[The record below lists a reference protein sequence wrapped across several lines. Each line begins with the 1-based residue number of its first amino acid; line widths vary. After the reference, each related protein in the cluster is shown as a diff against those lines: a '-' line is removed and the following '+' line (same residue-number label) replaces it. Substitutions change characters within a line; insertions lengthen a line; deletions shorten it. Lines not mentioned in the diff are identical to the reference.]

1 MSQSTLNNTK
11 SSLQTIIDMIP
22 FGHENAI
29 SRERLCYRTGLNDRE
44 IRRAIGELNE
54 TGSVILNRG
63 KGYFRYDAGSDYYY
77 LQNYLAVEQG
87 RVRTLNRKLKRMRKA
102 AGV

>member
-1 MSQSTLNNTK
+1 MKNIQMQK
-11 SSLQTIIDMIP
+11 IIDLIP

-54 TGSVILNRG
+54 DGNVILNRG
-63 KGYFRYDAGSDYYY
+63 KGYFRYDPETDYYY
-77 LQNYLAVEQG
+77 LAHYLAIEQG
-87 RVRTLNRKLKRMRKA
+87 RVRTLNRKLRRMRKA
-102 AGV
+102 AGI

>member
-1 MSQSTLNNTK
+1 MKEVSKNMQ
-11 SSLQTIIDMIP
+11 QIIDLIP
-22 FGHENAI
+22 TGHDNAI
-29 SRERLCYRTGLNDRE
+29 SRERLCCLTGMNDRE

-54 TGSVILNRG
+54 SGNVILNRG
-63 KGYFRYDAGSDYYY
+63 KGYFRYDAETDRYY

-87 RVRTLNRKLKRMRKA
+87 RVRTLNRKLRKMRKA